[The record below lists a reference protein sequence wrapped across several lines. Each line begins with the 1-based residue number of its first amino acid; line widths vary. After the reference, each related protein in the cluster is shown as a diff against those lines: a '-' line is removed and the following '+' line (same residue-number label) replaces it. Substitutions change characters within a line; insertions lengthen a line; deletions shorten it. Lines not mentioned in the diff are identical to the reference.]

1 MCAGAGGGDGGSWRG
16 GGEVEAGLTKRK
28 KCKRR
33 SCGVI
38 EGRGV
43 GARRQEQEMSSSD
56 EASETMVVVVVMVV
70 GRQQQ
75 TARLPGLPGNL
86 LVENVFSVTC
96 QSVPLSCR

>member
-1 MCAGAGGGDGGSWRG
+1 MQALVERG
-16 GGEVEAGLTKRK
+16 VVEEGRRGCGEVEAGLTKRK
-28 KCKRR
+28 KCRRR

-56 EASETMVVVVVMVV
+56 GASETEMVVV

-75 TARLPGLPGNL
+75 TAADSRTARTAGEPPG
-86 LVENVFSVTC
+86 
-96 QSVPLSCR
+96 

>member
-1 MCAGAGGGDGGSWRG
+1 MVGEGRRG
-16 GGEVEAGLTKRK
+16 RGEVEAGLTKRK
-28 KCKRR
+28 KCRRR

-56 EASETMVVVVVMVV
+56 EVSETEMVVV

-75 TARLPGLPGNL
+75 TAADSRTARTAGEPP
-86 LVENVFSVTC
+86 S
-96 QSVPLSCR
+96 

>member
-1 MCAGAGGGDGGSWRG
+1 MG

-33 SCGVI
+33 NCGVI

-43 GARRQEQEMSSSD
+43 GARRKEQEMSGSD
-56 EASETMVVVVVMVV
+56 EASETKVVVVVV

-75 TARLPGLPGNL
+75 TAADSRTSRTAGEPP
-86 LVENVFSVTC
+86 S
-96 QSVPLSCR
+96 